1 MKLAD
6 TYASGAYGRKSLGVQ
21 ISPRPLLNNSKF
33 KAEIE
38 TEKDKIEVKIEAE
51 DISGLLAGVNSYL
64 KLIRTS
70 IEVQEVD

>member
-1 MKLAD
+1 MKAELEIEC
-6 TYASGAYGRKSLGVQ
+6 KHPEVIKESLQ
-21 ISPRPLLNNSKF
+21 PDIDENSKF

-51 DISGLLAGVNSYL
+51 DISGLLAGINSYL